1 MDWYVNSAGGYYNK
15 VAAVAGDVSLTLE
28 QFLSFIFW
36 FCRYIV

>member
-1 MDWYVNSAGGYYNK
+1 MYVNSAGGLLQQ

-28 QFLSFIFW
+28 QFLFL